1 MFRIW
6 FSQIMLLYRE
16 VFPMQ
21 PSCFMDFFF
30 FFFGFLLLLSF
41 FFFVR
46 LLGDAVVLQRDI
58 LGSFWCKMKY
68 FILIMWLITVMQCLL
83 FGS

>member
-30 FFFGFLLLLSF
+30 FFFWFFVVVVVF
-41 FFFVR
+41 FFCAFV
-46 LLGDAVVLQRDI
+46 G
-58 LGSFWCKMKY
+58 
-68 FILIMWLITVMQCLL
+68 
-83 FGS
+83 

>member
-6 FSQIMLLYRE
+6 FSQIMMLYRE
-16 VFPMQ
+16 AFAMQ
-21 PSCFMDFFF
+21 QSCFMDFFL
-30 FFFGFLLLLSF
+30 LLLLSF
-41 FFFVR
+41 FFCFFFLFVR
-46 LLGDAVVLQRDI
+46 LLVGVVVLQWDI

-68 FILIMWLITVMQCLL
+68 FILIMWSITVTQCLL